1 LLTAFYFRQSGHD
14 HSGDKTFEFTHKSF
28 GEYLTARRIVQE
40 VQYIHRK
47 LEDRYND
54 PYEDWDERRALHR
67 WVLVVVLQRWMSIV

>member
-1 LLTAFYFRQSGHD
+1 MTL
-14 HSGDKTFEFTHKSF
+14 

-54 PYEDWDERRALHR
+54 SYEDWTGFASMGISL
-67 WVLVVVLQRWMSIV
+67 WPFGNG